1 MCPKKAHVD
10 NIAEWIEV
18 FLLNRAEK
26 AKHSFAARQNVFRRI
41 DGKWRLTEG
50 FQLFL
55 LMLPVLALVFVF
67 FYLPLNGWRYAFYY
81 YRPGFPLER
90 CEFVGLKWFN
100 TLFGN
105 SYQLSEILRVLKNT
119 IGISL
124 LNMATS
130 VFPVAFAIFLSEM
143 KNLRFRKLVQVTT
156 TLPNF
161 ISWVLVYSFAFSMFS
176 VDTGFF
182 NRLLVQLNVID
193 SGINFLASSSFIW
206 LKMTAWSLWKN
217 LGWNAIMYIAAIA
230 GIDQELYEA
239 ARIDGA
245 GRFAQ
250 IRYITV
256 PGILPTF
263 FVLLML
269 SIGNMLNSGMEQ
281 YYVFQNAMNKSSI
294 EVLDLYVYN
303 VGMTGSNFSLAT
315 AISILKSVVSV
326 LLLIVANTSSKLLRG
341 ESIL

>member
-1 MCPKKAHVD
+1 MVKADGGRRALKGKQHV
-10 NIAEWIEV
+10 V
-18 FLLNRAEK
+18 
-26 AKHSFAARQNVFRRI
+26 RRI
-41 DGKWRLTEG
+41 EGKWRLTED
-50 FQLFL
+50 FKLFL
-55 LMLPVLALVFVF
+55 LMIPVLALVFVF
-67 FYLPLNGWRYAFYY
+67 SYLPLAGWRYAFYY
-81 YRPGFPLER
+81 YRPGFPLNR
-90 CEFVGLKWFN
+90 CEFVGLKWFH

-105 SYQLSEILRVLKNT
+105 SYQFSEIMRVLKNT

-130 VFPVAFAIFLSEM
+130 VFPVIFAIFLSEM
-143 KNLRFRKLVQVTT
+143 KSLKFRKLVQITT

-182 NRLLVQLNVID
+182 NRLLIRMGVVD
-193 SGINFLASSSFIW
+193 SGINFLASSSHIW
-206 LKMTAWSLWKN
+206 LKMTVWNLWKS
-217 LGWNAIMYIAAIA
+217 LGWSAIMYIAAIA
-230 GIDQELYEA
+230 GIDQKLYEA

-269 SIGNMLNSGMEQ
+269 SIGDVLNSGMEQ
-281 YYVFQNAMNKSSI
+281 YYIFQNAMNKSSI

-315 AISILKSVVSV
+315 AISILKSIVSV
-326 LLLIVANTSSKLLRG
+326 LLLVIANTSSKLLRG

>member
-1 MCPKKAHVD
+1 MVKADGGRRALKGKQHV
-10 NIAEWIEV
+10 V
-18 FLLNRAEK
+18 
-26 AKHSFAARQNVFRRI
+26 RRI
-41 DGKWRLTEG
+41 EGKWRLTED
-50 FQLFL
+50 FKLFL
-55 LMLPVLALVFVF
+55 LMIPVLALVFVF
-67 FYLPLNGWRYAFYY
+67 SYLPLAGWRYAFYY
-81 YRPGFPLER
+81 YRPGFPLNR
-90 CEFVGLKWFN
+90 CEFVGLKWFH

-105 SYQLSEILRVLKNT
+105 SYQFSEIMRVLKNT

-130 VFPVAFAIFLSEM
+130 VFPVIFAIFLSEM
-143 KNLRFRKLVQVTT
+143 KSLKFRKLVQITT

-182 NRLLVQLNVID
+182 NRLLIRMGVVD
-193 SGINFLASSSFIW
+193 SGINFLASSSHIW
-206 LKMTAWSLWKN
+206 LKMTVWNLWKS
-217 LGWNAIMYIAAIA
+217 LGWSAIMYIAAIA
-230 GIDQELYEA
+230 GIDQKLYEA

-315 AISILKSVVSV
+315 AISILKSIVSV
-326 LLLIVANTSSKLLRG
+326 LLLVIANTSSKLLRG

>member
-1 MCPKKAHVD
+1 MVKADGGRRALKGKQHV
-10 NIAEWIEV
+10 V
-18 FLLNRAEK
+18 
-26 AKHSFAARQNVFRRI
+26 RRI
-41 DGKWRLTEG
+41 EGKWRLTED
-50 FQLFL
+50 FKLFL
-55 LMLPVLALVFVF
+55 LMIPVLALVFVF
-67 FYLPLNGWRYAFYY
+67 SYLPLAGWRYAFYY
-81 YRPGFPLER
+81 YRPGFPLNR
-90 CEFVGLKWFN
+90 CEFVGLKWFH

-105 SYQLSEILRVLKNT
+105 SYQFSEIMRVLKNT

-130 VFPVAFAIFLSEM
+130 VFPVIFAIFLSEM
-143 KNLRFRKLVQVTT
+143 KSLKFRKLVQITT

-182 NRLLVQLNVID
+182 NRLLIRMGVMD
-193 SGINFLASSSFIW
+193 SGINFLASSSHIW
-206 LKMTAWSLWKN
+206 LKMTVWNLWKS
-217 LGWNAIMYIAAIA
+217 LGWSAIMYIAAIA
-230 GIDQELYEA
+230 GIDQKLYEA

-269 SIGNMLNSGMEQ
+269 SIGDVLNSGMEQ
-281 YYVFQNAMNKSSI
+281 YYIFQNAMNKSSI

-315 AISILKSVVSV
+315 AISILKSIVSV
-326 LLLIVANTSSKLLRG
+326 LLLVIANTSSKLLRG

>member
-1 MCPKKAHVD
+1 MVKADGGRRALKGKQHV
-10 NIAEWIEV
+10 V
-18 FLLNRAEK
+18 
-26 AKHSFAARQNVFRRI
+26 RRI
-41 DGKWRLTEG
+41 EGKWRLTED
-50 FQLFL
+50 FKLFL
-55 LMLPVLALVFVF
+55 LMIPVLALVFVF
-67 FYLPLNGWRYAFYY
+67 SYLPLAGWRYAFYY
-81 YRPGFPLER
+81 YRPGFPLNR
-90 CEFVGLKWFN
+90 CEFVGLKWFH

-105 SYQLSEILRVLKNT
+105 SYQFSEIMRVLKNT

-130 VFPVAFAIFLSEM
+130 VFPVIFAIFLSEM
-143 KNLRFRKLVQVTT
+143 KSLKFRKLVQITT

-182 NRLLVQLNVID
+182 NRLLIRMGVVD
-193 SGINFLASSSFIW
+193 SGINFLASSSHIW
-206 LKMTAWSLWKN
+206 LKMTVWNLWKS
-217 LGWNAIMYIAAIA
+217 LGWSAIMYIEAIA
-230 GIDQELYEA
+230 GIDQKLYEA

-315 AISILKSVVSV
+315 AISILKSIVSV
-326 LLLIVANTSSKLLRG
+326 LLLVIANTSSKLLRG

>member
-1 MCPKKAHVD
+1 MAKADGGRRALKGKQHV
-10 NIAEWIEV
+10 V
-18 FLLNRAEK
+18 
-26 AKHSFAARQNVFRRI
+26 RRI
-41 DGKWRLTEG
+41 EGKWRLTED
-50 FQLFL
+50 FKLFL
-55 LMLPVLALVFVF
+55 LMIPVLALEFVF
-67 FYLPLNGWRYAFYY
+67 SYLPLAGWRYAFYY
-81 YRPGFPLER
+81 YRPGFPPNR
-90 CEFVGLKWFN
+90 CEFVGLKWFH

-105 SYQLSEILRVLKNT
+105 SYQFSEIMRVLKNT

-130 VFPVAFAIFLSEM
+130 VFPVIFAIFLSEM
-143 KNLRFRKLVQVTT
+143 KSLKFRKLVQITT

-182 NRLLVQLNVID
+182 NRLLIRMGVVD
-193 SGINFLASSSFIW
+193 SGINFLASSSHIW
-206 LKMTAWSLWKN
+206 LKMTVWNLWKS
-217 LGWNAIMYIAAIA
+217 LGWSAIMYIAAIA
-230 GIDQELYEA
+230 GIDQKLYEA

-269 SIGNMLNSGMEQ
+269 SIGDVLNSGMEQ
-281 YYVFQNAMNKSSI
+281 YYIFQNAMNKSSI

-315 AISILKSVVSV
+315 AISILKSIVSV
-326 LLLIVANTSSKLLRG
+326 LLLVIANTSSKLLRG

>member
-1 MCPKKAHVD
+1 MVKADGGRRALKGKQHV
-10 NIAEWIEV
+10 V
-18 FLLNRAEK
+18 
-26 AKHSFAARQNVFRRI
+26 RRI
-41 DGKWRLTEG
+41 EGKWRLTED
-50 FQLFL
+50 FKLFL
-55 LMLPVLALVFVF
+55 LMIPVLALVFVF
-67 FYLPLNGWRYAFYY
+67 SYLPLAGWRYAFYY
-81 YRPGFPLER
+81 YRPGFPLNR
-90 CEFVGLKWFN
+90 CEFVGLKWFH

-105 SYQLSEILRVLKNT
+105 SYQFSEIMRVLKNT

-130 VFPVAFAIFLSEM
+130 VFPVIFAIFLSEM
-143 KNLRFRKLVQVTT
+143 KSLKFRKLVQITT

-182 NRLLVQLNVID
+182 NRLLIRMGVVD
-193 SGINFLASSSFIW
+193 SGINFLASSSHIW
-206 LKMTAWSLWKN
+206 LKMTVWNLWKS
-217 LGWNAIMYIAAIA
+217 LGWSAIMYIAAIA

-315 AISILKSVVSV
+315 AISILKSIVSV
-326 LLLIVANTSSKLLRG
+326 LLLVIANTSSKLLRG

>member
-1 MCPKKAHVD
+1 MTGKILPGKVIKPKQRMFHRVD
-10 NIAEWIEV
+10 
-18 FLLNRAEK
+18 
-26 AKHSFAARQNVFRRI
+26 
-41 DGKWRLTEG
+41 GRLRMTEG
-50 FQLFL
+50 FKLFL
-55 LMLPVLALVFVF
+55 LLIPSLVLVFLF
-67 FYLPLNGWRYAFYY
+67 SYLPLYGWRYAFYY
-81 YRPGFPLER
+81 YRPGFPLSM
-90 CEFVGLKWFN
+90 CEFVGLKWFV

-105 SYQLSEILRVLKNT
+105 SYQFAEIMRVLKNT

-130 VFPVAFAIFLSEM
+130 VLPVVFAIFLSEI
-143 KNLRFRKLVQVTT
+143 KNLRYRKLVQIVT

-182 NRLLVQLNVID
+182 NRLLVKMGVVE
-193 SGINFLASSSFIW
+193 SGINFLASSSHIW
-206 LKMTAWSLWKN
+206 LKMVAWNVWKS
-217 LGWNAIMYIAAIA
+217 LGWSAIMYIAAIT

-245 GRFAQ
+245 GRAAQ
-250 IRYITV
+250 IWYITV
-256 PGILPTF
+256 PGVLPTF

-269 SIGNMLNSGMEQ
+269 SIGNMLNNGMEQ

-315 AISILKSVVSV
+315 AISILKSLVSIV
-326 LLLIVANTSSKLLRG
+326 LLGVANTGSKLLRG
-341 ESIL
+341 ESII

>member
-1 MCPKKAHVD
+1 MVKADGGRRALKGKQHV
-10 NIAEWIEV
+10 V
-18 FLLNRAEK
+18 
-26 AKHSFAARQNVFRRI
+26 RRI
-41 DGKWRLTEG
+41 EGKWRLTED
-50 FQLFL
+50 FKLLL
-55 LMLPVLALVFVF
+55 LMIPVLALVFVF
-67 FYLPLNGWRYAFYY
+67 SYLPLAGWRYAFYY
-81 YRPGFPLER
+81 YRPGFPLNR
-90 CEFVGLKWFN
+90 CEFVGLKWFH

-105 SYQLSEILRVLKNT
+105 SYQFSEIMRVLKNT

-130 VFPVAFAIFLSEM
+130 VFPVIFAIFLSEM
-143 KNLRFRKLVQVTT
+143 KSLKFRKLVQITT

-182 NRLLVQLNVID
+182 NRLLIRMGVVD
-193 SGINFLASSSFIW
+193 SGINFLASSSHIW
-206 LKMTAWSLWKN
+206 LKMTVWNLWKS
-217 LGWNAIMYIAAIA
+217 LGWSAIMYIAAIA

-269 SIGNMLNSGMEQ
+269 SIGDVLNSGMEQ
-281 YYVFQNAMNKSSI
+281 YYIFQNAMNKSSI

-315 AISILKSVVSV
+315 AISILKSIVSV
-326 LLLIVANTSSKLLRG
+326 LLLVIANTSSKLLRG

>member
-1 MCPKKAHVD
+1 MPS
-10 NIAEWIEV
+10 IY
-18 FLLNRAEK
+18 
-26 AKHSFAARQNVFRRI
+26 S
-41 DGKWRLTEG
+41 
-50 FQLFL
+50 
-55 LMLPVLALVFVF
+55 
-67 FYLPLNGWRYAFYY
+67 
-81 YRPGFPLER
+81 RPGFPLNR
-90 CEFVGLKWFN
+90 CEFVGLKWFH

-105 SYQLSEILRVLKNT
+105 SCQFSEIMRVLKNT

-130 VFPVAFAIFLSEM
+130 VFPVIFAIFLSEM
-143 KNLRFRKLVQVTT
+143 KSLKFRKLVQITT

-182 NRLLVQLNVID
+182 NRLLIRMGMVD
-193 SGINFLASSSFIW
+193 SGINFLASSSHIW
-206 LKMTAWSLWKN
+206 LKMTVWNLWKS
-217 LGWNAIMYIAAIA
+217 LDWSAIMHIAAIA

-294 EVLDLYVYN
+294 EVLDLYVCN

-315 AISILKSVVSV
+315 AISILKSIVSV
-326 LLLIVANTSSKLLRG
+326 LLLVIANTSSKLLRG

>member
-1 MCPKKAHVD
+1 MVKADGGRRALKGKQHV
-10 NIAEWIEV
+10 V
-18 FLLNRAEK
+18 
-26 AKHSFAARQNVFRRI
+26 RRI
-41 DGKWRLTEG
+41 EGKWRLTED
-50 FQLFL
+50 FKLFL
-55 LMLPVLALVFVF
+55 LMIPVLALVFVF
-67 FYLPLNGWRYAFYY
+67 SYLPLAGWRYAFYY
-81 YRPGFPLER
+81 YRPGFPLNR
-90 CEFVGLKWFN
+90 CEFVGLKWFH

-105 SYQLSEILRVLKNT
+105 SYQFSEIMRVLKNT

-130 VFPVAFAIFLSEM
+130 VFPVIFAIFLSEM
-143 KNLRFRKLVQVTT
+143 KSLKFRKLVQITT

-182 NRLLVQLNVID
+182 NRLLIRMGVVD
-193 SGINFLASSSFIW
+193 SGINFLATSSHIW
-206 LKMTAWSLWKN
+206 LKMTVWNLWKS
-217 LGWNAIMYIAAIA
+217 LGWSAIMYIAAIA
-230 GIDQELYEA
+230 GIDQKLYEA

-269 SIGNMLNSGMEQ
+269 SIGDVLNSGMEQ
-281 YYVFQNAMNKSSI
+281 YYIFQNAMNKSSI

-315 AISILKSVVSV
+315 AISILKSIVSV
-326 LLLIVANTSSKLLRG
+326 LLLVIANTSSKLLRG

>member
-1 MCPKKAHVD
+1 MVKADGGKRALKGKQHV
-10 NIAEWIEV
+10 V
-18 FLLNRAEK
+18 
-26 AKHSFAARQNVFRRI
+26 RRI
-41 DGKWRLTEG
+41 EGKWRLTED
-50 FQLFL
+50 FKLFL
-55 LMLPVLALVFVF
+55 LMIPVLALVFVF
-67 FYLPLNGWRYAFYY
+67 SYLPLVGWRYAFYY
-81 YRPGFPLER
+81 YRPGFPLNR
-90 CEFVGLKWFN
+90 CEFVGLKWFH

-105 SYQLSEILRVLKNT
+105 SYQFSEIMRVLKNT

-130 VFPVAFAIFLSEM
+130 VFPVIFAIFLSEM
-143 KNLRFRKLVQVTT
+143 KSLKFRKLVQITT

-182 NRLLVQLNVID
+182 NRLLIRMGVVD
-193 SGINFLASSSFIW
+193 SGINFLASSSHIW
-206 LKMTAWSLWKN
+206 LKMTVWNLWKS
-217 LGWNAIMYIAAIA
+217 LDWSAIMHIAAIA

-294 EVLDLYVYN
+294 EVLDLYVCN

-315 AISILKSVVSV
+315 AVSILKSIVSV
-326 LLLIVANTSSKLLRG
+326 LLLVIANTSSKLLRG

>member
-1 MCPKKAHVD
+1 MVKADGGRRALKGKQHV
-10 NIAEWIEV
+10 V
-18 FLLNRAEK
+18 
-26 AKHSFAARQNVFRRI
+26 RRI
-41 DGKWRLTEG
+41 EGKWRLTED
-50 FQLFL
+50 FKLLL
-55 LMLPVLALVFVF
+55 LMIPVLALVFVF
-67 FYLPLNGWRYAFYY
+67 SYLPLAGWRYAFYY
-81 YRPGFPLER
+81 YRPGFPLNR
-90 CEFVGLKWFN
+90 CEFVGLKWFH

-105 SYQLSEILRVLKNT
+105 SYQFSEIMRVLKNT

-130 VFPVAFAIFLSEM
+130 VFPVIFAIFLSEM
-143 KNLRFRKLVQVTT
+143 KSLKFRKLVQITT

-182 NRLLVQLNVID
+182 NRLLIRMGVVD
-193 SGINFLASSSFIW
+193 SGINFLASSSHIW
-206 LKMTAWSLWKN
+206 LKMTVWNLWKS
-217 LGWNAIMYIAAIA
+217 LGWSAIMYIAAIA

-315 AISILKSVVSV
+315 AISILKSIVSV
-326 LLLIVANTSSKLLRG
+326 LLLVIANTSSKLLRG

>member
-1 MCPKKAHVD
+1 MVKADGGRRALKGKQHV
-10 NIAEWIEV
+10 V
-18 FLLNRAEK
+18 
-26 AKHSFAARQNVFRRI
+26 RRI
-41 DGKWRLTEG
+41 EGKWRLTED
-50 FQLFL
+50 FKLLL
-55 LMLPVLALVFVF
+55 LMIPVLALVFVF
-67 FYLPLNGWRYAFYY
+67 SYLPLAGWRYAFYY
-81 YRPGFPLER
+81 YRPGFPLNR
-90 CEFVGLKWFN
+90 CEFVGLKWFH

-105 SYQLSEILRVLKNT
+105 SYQFSEIMRVLKNT

-130 VFPVAFAIFLSEM
+130 VFPVIFAIFLSEM
-143 KNLRFRKLVQVTT
+143 KSLKFRKLVQITT

-182 NRLLVQLNVID
+182 NRLLIRMGVVD
-193 SGINFLASSSFIW
+193 SGINFLASSSHIW
-206 LKMTAWSLWKN
+206 LKMTVWNLWKS
-217 LGWNAIMYIAAIA
+217 LGWSAIMYIAAIA
-230 GIDQELYEA
+230 GIDQKLYEA

-315 AISILKSVVSV
+315 AISILKSIVSV
-326 LLLIVANTSSKLLRG
+326 LLLVIANTSSKLLRG

>member
-1 MCPKKAHVD
+1 MVKADGERRALKGKQHV
-10 NIAEWIEV
+10 V
-18 FLLNRAEK
+18 
-26 AKHSFAARQNVFRRI
+26 RRI
-41 DGKWRLTEG
+41 EGKWRLTED
-50 FQLFL
+50 FKLFL
-55 LMLPVLALVFVF
+55 LMIPVLALVFVF
-67 FYLPLNGWRYAFYY
+67 SYLPLAGWRYAFYY
-81 YRPGFPLER
+81 YRPGFPLNR
-90 CEFVGLKWFN
+90 CEFVGLKWFH

-105 SYQLSEILRVLKNT
+105 SYQFSEIMRVLKNT

-130 VFPVAFAIFLSEM
+130 VFPVIFAIFLSEM
-143 KNLRFRKLVQVTT
+143 KSLKFRKLVQITT

-182 NRLLVQLNVID
+182 NRLLIRMGVVD
-193 SGINFLASSSFIW
+193 SGINFLASSSHIW
-206 LKMTAWSLWKN
+206 LKMTVWNLWKS
-217 LGWNAIMYIAAIA
+217 LGWSAIMYIAAIA
-230 GIDQELYEA
+230 GIDQKLYEA

-315 AISILKSVVSV
+315 AISILKSIVSV
-326 LLLIVANTSSKLLRG
+326 LLLVIANTSSKLLRG

>member
-1 MCPKKAHVD
+1 MVKADGGRRALKGKQHV
-10 NIAEWIEV
+10 V
-18 FLLNRAEK
+18 
-26 AKHSFAARQNVFRRI
+26 RRI
-41 DGKWRLTEG
+41 EGKWRLTED
-50 FQLFL
+50 FKLFL
-55 LMLPVLALVFVF
+55 LMIPVLALVFVF
-67 FYLPLNGWRYAFYY
+67 SYLPLAGWRYAFYY
-81 YRPGFPLER
+81 YRPGFPLNR
-90 CEFVGLKWFN
+90 CEFVGLKWFH

-105 SYQLSEILRVLKNT
+105 SYQFSEIMRVLKNT

-130 VFPVAFAIFLSEM
+130 VFPVIFAIFLSEM
-143 KNLRFRKLVQVTT
+143 KSLKFRKLVQITT

-182 NRLLVQLNVID
+182 NRLLIRMGVVD
-193 SGINFLASSSFIW
+193 SGINFLASSSHIW
-206 LKMTAWSLWKN
+206 LKMTVWNLWKS
-217 LGWNAIMYIAAIA
+217 LGWSAIMYIAAIA

-315 AISILKSVVSV
+315 TISILKSIVSV
-326 LLLIVANTSSKLLRG
+326 LLLVIANTSSKLLRG